1 MAKLYCEAILWNIN
15 FWIMCFILLYICRK
29 NISVLTILSF
39 SPLKVVEINENDT
52 ILKYTSWLMLVFTTA
67 SIVWWTDE
75 QERILCLS
83 FSFHNLGTTY
93 SNPWACIILTDL
105 LGFKSVM
112 GSSLYITCDIFL
124 SIIVI
129 CLPSFISSLLY
140 PIAIVCQMNYFT
152 D

>member
-1 MAKLYCEAILWNIN
+1 MKMTQYWNTLHD
-15 FWIMCFILLYICRK
+15 WSSTDL
-29 NISVLTILSF
+29 F
-39 SPLKVVEINENDT
+39 SYEKQMGPSNE
-52 ILKYTSWLMLVFTTA
+52 KMESLVFTTA